1 LPFDLGDNAMSE
13 LTSVSSFNNSSV
25 AQQSGS
31 GSLSQDAGVV
41 QRQRSQAT
49 VETVKNTVERLE
61 RATAQLN
68 EFMRQGQ
75 RSLNFSVDQQSN
87 EVIVRVVDK
96 TTGDLVRQ
104 IPTPEALKIA
114 EHIEGVVGVLFNRQ
128 A

>member
-1 LPFDLGDNAMSE
+1 MSE